1 MAEEQKPQPPRDAP
15 ASSAKRQYRRPAL
28 VEYGPIS
35 KLTRSGGS
43 TRSESLTPVMMAGS
57 CL

>member
-1 MAEEQKPQPPRDAP
+1 MAEEQSPQPVRDATT
-15 ASSAKRQYRRPAL
+15 SGVKRQYRRPAL
-28 VEYGPIS
+28 IEYGPIS

-43 TRSESLTPVMMAGS
+43 TRSESLTPSMMAGS

>member
-1 MAEEQKPQPPRDAP
+1 MAEDSKQLPSPDTGQPH
-15 ASSAKRQYRRPAL
+15 KRQYHRPEL

-43 TRSESLTPVMMAGS
+43 TRTEATAPRMMTA

>member
-1 MAEEQKPQPPRDAP
+1 MAEDSKQLPSPDARQPQ
-15 ASSAKRQYRRPAL
+15 KRQYRRPAL

-43 TRSESLTPVMMAGS
+43 TRTESTAPRMMDRS

>member
-1 MAEEQKPQPPRDAP
+1 MAEEQSPQPPRDART
-15 ASSAKRQYRRPAL
+15 SGAKRQYRRPVL
-28 VEYGPIS
+28 IEYGPIS

-43 TRSESLTPVMMAGS
+43 TRSEALTPAMMSGP

>member
-1 MAEEQKPQPPRDAP
+1 MAEDSKQLPTPDARQPQ
-15 ASSAKRQYRRPAL
+15 KRQYRRPAL

-43 TRSESLTPVMMAGS
+43 TRVESTAPRMMDRS